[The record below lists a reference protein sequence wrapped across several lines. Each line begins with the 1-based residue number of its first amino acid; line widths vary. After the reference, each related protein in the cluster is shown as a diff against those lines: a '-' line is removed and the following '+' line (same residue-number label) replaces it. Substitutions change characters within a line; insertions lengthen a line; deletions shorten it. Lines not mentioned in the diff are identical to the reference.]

1 MDASEEDVIALQA
14 ETATGIFNV
23 VNGYNADP
31 TGVTDSATAIQSAIN
46 AAYAAGGGVVYF
58 PDGSYKTDTTITMK
72 PSVFLRGSSPGNVLY
87 DKGTPTGAVIQ
98 YLGSEWAIKFT
109 EVPNASQSGLINI
122 NITGNTS
129 ALGGVKI
136 NDTTVDT
143 DPSLDLYFSGVCVA
157 YFPNGYG
164 FHLTTTYRD
173 AFYSVIIRQCGC
185 GFSTLESNDLTMV
198 DTTFEWCALG
208 ASFRLSASINMYGTL
223 AEGLGVRPDVN
234 LPSDIYVWS
243 DYSGRTLDYYHGGIR
258 NFGSS
263 LTMVGTYM
271 ESVNGDAANGDG
283 FMLELDSATVINGIY
298 YEFSANEGYLINK
311 TNGAKSLVFFG
322 AQIVHSPTI
331 ATAIV
336 TLDDTPF
343 NCFINGNGWDG
354 TKTVPFFEN
363 VGDVGADGGMIQ
375 APDDAAQTISNYG
388 TNIFSKTSTSN
399 ASIKW
404 LGSYTRSAL
413 DNYWEMYRQDGDG
426 EDKFLNIRRKNG
438 GVLESYLTFRP
449 SDMYF
454 GKPIVQDVGTYL
466 TLGHTEPTTPTAG
479 DMYWSTAAGTI
490 KVFNGTIWKNV
501 TLT

>member
-1 MDASEEDVIALQA
+1 MTMAEIELIRGADNGNLPADTLRMMYPKVNRNFARLNNEADALDQRLKNQDIRIDNIVSQSGDDITEIVDARYSAPKDVTFPVLKDRMDASEEDVIALQA

-271 ESVNGDAANGDG
+271 
-283 FMLELDSATVINGIY
+283 
-298 YEFSANEGYLINK
+298 
-311 TNGAKSLVFFG
+311 
-322 AQIVHSPTI
+322 
-331 ATAIV
+331 
-336 TLDDTPF
+336 
-343 NCFINGNGWDG
+343 
-354 TKTVPFFEN
+354 
-363 VGDVGADGGMIQ
+363 
-375 APDDAAQTISNYG
+375 
-388 TNIFSKTSTSN
+388 
-399 ASIKW
+399 
-404 LGSYTRSAL
+404 
-413 DNYWEMYRQDGDG
+413 
-426 EDKFLNIRRKNG
+426 
-438 GVLESYLTFRP
+438 
-449 SDMYF
+449 
-454 GKPIVQDVGTYL
+454 
-466 TLGHTEPTTPTAG
+466 
-479 DMYWSTAAGTI
+479 
-490 KVFNGTIWKNV
+490 
-501 TLT
+501 